1 MGSVPS
7 VGGYFRPSAESELLS
22 DDAGNV
28 VEVT

>member
-1 MGSVPS
+1 MGSVT
-7 VGGYFRPSAESELLS
+7 VWGGYVRHSAESELVS